1 VGSFLNVNIVSGLV
15 VQIMYGLTGAVVLAL
30 LLVRPGKRWSRRGW
44 LVTSVLAAAVGAAI
58 GLWVEWYFI
67 DTQNVLGMSPTPV
80 TRVWVSLGFAL
91 VAIVTAGLWRAT
103 WKRRIASV
111 GALVLVILTPAMAIN
126 IDFGQYVSLNAAL
139 GVSAFAENGLPAI
152 PPAPIDGRPAYST
165 WQAPVDM
172 PAEGTVSSVA
182 IPGLISGFTARNAIV
197 YLPPAALTANPPTLP
212 VVMLLSGQPGSPED
226 ALLAGNLRQELNSYA
241 SAHGGL
247 APIVI
252 SPDQLGSRSSNPM
265 CLDSPLGN
273 SDTYLTKDVR
283 NWVTANLPVET
294 DAAHWAIAGF
304 SQGGT
309 CAIQLGA
316 THPDIFGTLIDV
328 SGEVD
333 VNLGDEKATTTAV
346 FNGNAAA
353 YAAAQPLDILA
364 AGAPFTDTYAI
375 FAVGANDATFK
386 PQQQKVEAAAAAAG
400 MHTTYLEIPD
410 SAHDWHTA
418 GIALTRAFD
427 ATFSRWGLAAT
438 R

>member
-1 VGSFLNVNIVSGLV
+1 MGSLLNVNVVSGLAVQV
-15 VQIMYGLTGAVVLAL
+15 VYGLTGAIVLIL
-30 LLVRPGKRWSRRGW
+30 LLVRPGRRWTRRAW
-44 LVTSVLAAAVGAAI
+44 LITSLTAAGIGAVI

-67 DTQNVLGMSPTPV
+67 DSQNVLGMSPTPV
-80 TRVWVSLGFAL
+80 TRVWVSIGFAL
-91 VAIVTAGLWRAT
+91 LGIVLAGLWRAS
-103 WKRRIASV
+103 WRRRIASV

-126 IDFGQYVSLNAAL
+126 IDFGQYVSLNSAL
-139 GVSAFAENGLPAI
+139 GISAFAENRLPAI
-152 PPAPIDGRPAYST
+152 APAPVEGRPAYST
-165 WQAPVDM
+165 WQAPADM
-172 PAEGTVSSVA
+172 PVEGTVSSVA

-212 VVMLLSGQPGSPED
+212 VVMLLSGQPGAPED

-241 SAHGGL
+241 SQHGGL

-252 SPDQLGSRSSNPM
+252 SPDQLGSRSTNPM
-265 CLDSPLGN
+265 CLDSPIGN

-283 NWVTANLPVET
+283 NWVVANLPVET
-294 DAAHWAIAGF
+294 DAARWAIAGF

-328 SGEVD
+328 SGETD
-333 VNLGDEKATTTAV
+333 VSLGNAETTTAAA
-346 FNGNAAA
+346 FRGNSAA
-353 YAAAQPLDILA
+353 YDAAQPLAILA
-364 AGAPFTDTYAI
+364 AGAPFNDSYAI

-386 PQQQKVEAAAAAAG
+386 PQQQKLEAAAAAAG
-400 MHTTYLEIPD
+400 MHTTYLEVPD

-418 GIALTRAFD
+418 GIALTQAFD
-427 ATFSRWGLAAT
+427 QTFTRWGLAVM